1 MTPRTLTLITG
12 GSRSGKSRMA
22 LEKVSSYRRKIFLAT
37 AVATDPEMERR
48 IERHQKERGPEFLTL
63 EEPLHLAQAIRSH
76 ASSTDV
82 ILVDCLTFW
91 LNNLFYDSP
100 SPQPRM
106 DEIKDFLRV
115 LDERPTSLILVTNE
129 INMGVIPSDPIS
141 REFVD
146 RQGWLNQEA
155 ARRCDE
161 VILMVAGIPLSL
173 RAKRSNLA
181 GSGEAPQFAEIASPA
196 FGGPAMTIKDTFKIW
211 QKRLQAIP
219 PLDPAWRERAR
230 VRLREQTRPEGSLG
244 ELEPCLER
252 LVAIQQKEK
261 PSVSKKRIVVFA
273 GDHGVEREGVSLY
286 PREVTP
292 AMVYNFL
299 SGRATIN
306 AFARSVGVEV
316 QVVDV
321 GVDHEF
327 DTGGAPF
334 IAPLHSRKIRRGTS
348 NIRETQAMASGEL
361 LEALEAGWEMALQA
375 KRDGV
380 ELLGVGEMGI
390 GNTTAASAVISALTK
405 SRPGPM
411 TGRGTGIDE
420 ASLQHKIQVIEEAL
434 RVNRPFLDDPFSI
447 LQSVGGFEIA
457 AIAGCV
463 VGAASQGIPCVVDGW
478 ITAAGALAM
487 IQLNPTILDYLF
499 FAHESEERGHRILLE
514 ELNTRPLLKLSMRLG
529 EGTGACLAMG
539 ILDAAVRAYNEVA
552 TFGEAKVAKAPA
564 NCCPGTT
571 IRPDP

>member
-1 MTPRTLTLITG
+1 MKPSILLITG

-22 LEKVSSYRRKIFLAT
+22 LEKVSPYRRKIFLAT
-37 AVATDPEMERR
+37 AVATDPEMEGR
-48 IERHQKERGPEFLTL
+48 IERHQKERGPEFLTF
-63 EEPLHLAQAIRSH
+63 EEPLHLAQAIRSQ
-76 ASSTDV
+76 ASSADV

-100 SPQPRM
+100 SPQPRI
-106 DEIKDFLRV
+106 DEVKDFLRV

-129 INMGVIPSDPIS
+129 INMGVIPNDPLS

-146 RQGWLNQEA
+146 RQGWLNQEV

-161 VILMVAGIPLSL
+161 VILMVAGIPQVLKKDL
-173 RAKRSNLA
+173 ANEKGARPLWDKRGLA
-181 GSGEAPQFAEIASPA
+181 PFSVAHAPTDRLE
-196 FGGPAMTIKDTFKIW
+196 IW

-219 PLDPAWRERAR
+219 PLDPVWRESAR

-261 PSVSKKRIVVFA
+261 PSVSRKRIVVFA

-299 SGRATIN
+299 SGGATIN

-334 IAPLHSRKIRRGTS
+334 PPQGTADPPRFLADIVPLHSRKIRRGTS
-348 NIRETQAMASGEL
+348 NIRETQAMSAGEL

-390 GNTTAASAVISALTK
+390 GNTTAASAVISALTR

-420 ASLQHKIQVIEEAL
+420 ASLQRKIQVIEEAL

-447 LQSVGGFEIA
+447 LQSVGGFEIG

-463 VGAASQGIPCVVDGW
+463 IGAASYGIPCVVDGW

-487 IQLNPTILDYLF
+487 IQLNPAILDYLF

-539 ILDAAVRAYNEVA
+539 ILDAAVRAYNEAA
-552 TFGEAKVAKAPA
+552 TFDEAKVAEKKK
-564 NCCPGTT
+564 
-571 IRPDP
+571 